1 MVPSAR
7 TMNNLM
13 TTEPGDKL
21 KRNSE
26 AAASTSMTSPRNSNL
41 SKLLAPNYKDTTGSD
56 SGSRQNS
63 AQLEAQNAELKKT
76 LKTTVFKLGVLQNNL
91 T

>member
-26 AAASTSMTSPRNSNL
+26 AASHTSMTSPRNSNL